1 MPHGL
6 ATAAPHGARLHAV
19 RLLPGDDLL
28 AALLD
33 FVTGRGIRAAAV
45 LTCVG
50 STGLTTLRPA
60 GGQPPRVFD
69 GKHEILSLTGTIGF
83 GGSPDGD
90 PLGGPDGEVHHLH
103 LSISDAECRVVGGH
117 LLQGCIVRTT
127 AEIVLAELE
136 GAAFERPHDPL
147 TGFAE
152 LSIVDTREE
161 GRATRSS
168 SSSSR
173 RLSVIAAGLSA
184 GDAAIDG
191 PKLSAAR
198 TAELA
203 ELIPDRVGFL
213 YQNDGAHSYH
223 VKTPPR
229 FDLNREPADALSF
242 LDQHGVRTRTHSP
255 PWT

>member
-1 MPHGL
+1 M
-6 ATAAPHGARLHAV
+6 
-19 RLLPGDDLL
+19 
-28 AALLD
+28 
-33 FVTGRGIRAAAV
+33 
-45 LTCVG
+45 
-50 STGLTTLRPA
+50 
-60 GGQPPRVFD
+60 
-69 GKHEILSLTGTIGF
+69 
-83 GGSPDGD
+83 
-90 PLGGPDGEVHHLH
+90 HHLH

-152 LSIVDTREE
+152 LSIVDTRQE
-161 GRATRSS
+161 GQTTPRR
-168 SSSSR
+168 SSR
-173 RLSVIAAGLSA
+173 RLSAIAAGLSA
-184 GDAAIDG
+184 GDSTLDG

-223 VKTPPR
+223 VETPPR
-229 FDLNREPADALSF
+229 FDVDREPAEAL
-242 LDQHGVRTRTHSP
+242 RCCACP
-255 PWT
+255 PAT